1 MSAAT
6 GDGPAASAAVAD
18 HSARER
24 VVHDVGSTMFVEAGA
39 GTGKTTAL
47 VGRIVELVSGEYA
60 VPISAIAAITF
71 TEKAA
76 AELRNRIRAELN
88 ARLAGSQDARTC
100 QQLRDALDGLDSA
113 AISTLHSFARRILSE
128 HPIEAGLPPLFET
141 LDQITSDVEFD
152 DRWRSFVNELLA
164 DDDALW
170 LVQMLDAAGVT
181 PADLREMGAAFGA
194 NWDRIR
200 PPDRPFEPAPLQID
214 GLVARGSALCA
225 RGRECSDP
233 ADKALARFGQLEEFV
248 ARLRWARSDAEALGV
263 LLDAEDSR
271 HGVPKIGTRRRGT
284 GQAQNW
290 KDIASVR
297 EDFTALRVLC
307 TETAA
312 EALRQV
318 ISAWCSH
325 VACFTIEAA
334 EQRRASGRLE
344 FHDLLVRA
352 RDLLKSSDDA
362 RDSLHR
368 RYRHL
373 LLDEFQ
379 DTDPIQI
386 EIAAR
391 IAAVVDV
398 DETVPD
404 GWQHIDIVDGQLFFV
419 GDPKQSIYRF
429 RRADISLYLD
439 ARDRFANS
447 QPAAALVTNFRTTE
461 PIIDWVNHTFD
472 RLMAARGTDPADQ
485 LAPAAHDGGAEPPTA
500 AGTAP
505 ERSERL
511 HPEYAPLHA
520 SRSAVGQGPAVVAL
534 SLSGH
539 GDLSAQGIRD
549 AEAADIA
556 GVITEILAN
565 QWSVED
571 RHRGGERP
579 ARLGD
584 IAILIPTR
592 TCLPQ
597 LEAGLT
603 AAQVPYRLDASEFVW
618 RSRTVRDLLMCL
630 RAVADPD
637 DALAVVSALRTP
649 LYGCG
654 DDDLYTYY
662 RAAGSWSIFASDFS
676 AVPDGAEH
684 PVAAGMQHL
693 RRLYDEHAV
702 VAPSVLLDRLVR
714 QRRVLEQA
722 AAGQRTRE
730 VWRHVRYVIDQARA
744 WSHSQHGGLRQFL
757 RWAAMQASERA
768 KVTEAILPESDD
780 DSVRV
785 MTVHAAKG
793 LEFPIVIVAGLQGGN
808 RSRPSLVGFTG
819 ADHDGPEHCCGAA
832 AVRLRAGAET
842 AGYALWA
849 EREKA
854 ADHFERIRLL
864 YVACTRARDH
874 LIVSLHRPLPPAN
887 ADTAQQPRSKP
898 SSQLLFEAMPKLD
911 AGTVASARG
920 WDYREAPGDATVAR
934 QAADTAAS
942 RSGLP
947 ERGDWLARRER
958 AVRSTQTRSALSA
971 TFIAHRGAA
980 AVGDAEHH
988 QVGSRASPRGGSPP
1002 ARGPGD
1008 IGPID
1013 DGLNTDSVDARHAGK
1028 DAPDEHL
1035 GDEGPP
1041 ARRGRGATAVG
1052 KAVHGVLQ
1060 AVDLADGEALDE
1072 LAAAQAVVEGVAN
1085 RADEVADY
1093 VRSALA
1099 SDEVQCA
1106 AAGRCWREVYVAAPA
1121 TPTASSSGA
1130 ASGPVVEG
1138 YIDLLFEDDQSDGLV
1153 VVDYKTDALGAMPG
1167 ADHERAEQYRR
1178 QVTVYAWCLERATGL
1193 PVARVVLLY
1202 LRADGTPAHADA
1214 LGGEALRQ
1222 AIDDVAGLAADL
1234 AQAPEEPT
1242 S

>member
-1 MSAAT
+1 MSASIGA
-6 GDGPAASAAVAD
+6 GPAASAAVVD

-24 VVHDVGSTMFVEAGA
+24 VVHDVGSTMFVEASA

-47 VGRIVELVSGEYA
+47 VGRIVELVSGEHA

-181 PADLREMGAAFGA
+181 PADLREVGAAFGT

-225 RGRECSDP
+225 RRRECSDP
-233 ADKALARFGQLEEFV
+233 GDKALARFGQLEEFV
-248 ARLRWARSDAEALGV
+248 ARLRWARNDAEALGV

-297 EDFTALRVLC
+297 EDFTALRVHC
-307 TETAA
+307 TEAAA
-312 EALRQV
+312 EALQQV

-325 VACFTIEAA
+325 VARFTLEAA
-334 EQRRASGRLE
+334 EQRRANGRLE

-352 RDLLKSSDDA
+352 RDLLKSSHDA

-386 EIAAR
+386 EIATR
-391 IAAVVDV
+391 IAAVVDA
-398 DETVPD
+398 DEPVPD
-404 GWQHIDIVDGQLFFV
+404 GWQHIDTVDGQLFFV

-439 ARDRFANS
+439 ARDRFASS

-472 RLMAARGTDPADQ
+472 RLMAARGSDPADQ
-485 LAPAAHDGGAEPPTA
+485 LAPAAHDAGAEPPAA

-505 ERSERL
+505 QHSERL
-511 HPEYAPLHA
+511 HPEYAPMHA

-534 SLSGH
+534 GLSGH
-539 GDLSAQGIRD
+539 RDLSAQGIRD

-662 RAAGSWSIFASDFS
+662 CAVGSWSLFASDFS

-693 RRLYDEHAV
+693 RRLYDEHALA
-702 VAPSVLLDRLVR
+702 APSVLLDRLVR
-714 QRRVLEQA
+714 ERRVLEQA
-722 AAGQRTRE
+722 AAGRRTRE

-785 MTVHAAKG
+785 MTIHAAKG

-819 ADHDGPEHCCGAA
+819 ADRDGLDHCCGAA

-854 ADHFERIRLL
+854 ADHFERIRLM

-887 ADTAQQPRSKP
+887 EDSARQPRSKP
-898 SSQLLFEAMPKLD
+898 SAQLLFEAMPRLGT
-911 AGTVASARG
+911 GTVASERG
-920 WDYREAPGDATVAR
+920 WDYREVSGDAT
-934 QAADTAAS
+934 
-942 RSGLP
+942 
-947 ERGDWLARRER
+947 
-958 AVRSTQTRSALSA
+958 
-971 TFIAHRGAA
+971 
-980 AVGDAEHH
+980 
-988 QVGSRASPRGGSPP
+988 
-1002 ARGPGD
+1002 
-1008 IGPID
+1008 
-1013 DGLNTDSVDARHAGK
+1013 
-1028 DAPDEHL
+1028 
-1035 GDEGPP
+1035 
-1041 ARRGRGATAVG
+1041 
-1052 KAVHGVLQ
+1052 
-1060 AVDLADGEALDE
+1060 
-1072 LAAAQAVVEGVAN
+1072 
-1085 RADEVADY
+1085 
-1093 VRSALA
+1093 
-1099 SDEVQCA
+1099 
-1106 AAGRCWREVYVAAPA
+1106 
-1121 TPTASSSGA
+1121 
-1130 ASGPVVEG
+1130 
-1138 YIDLLFEDDQSDGLV
+1138 
-1153 VVDYKTDALGAMPG
+1153 
-1167 ADHERAEQYRR
+1167 
-1178 QVTVYAWCLERATGL
+1178 
-1193 PVARVVLLY
+1193 
-1202 LRADGTPAHADA
+1202 
-1214 LGGEALRQ
+1214 
-1222 AIDDVAGLAADL
+1222 
-1234 AQAPEEPT
+1234 
-1242 S
+1242 